1 MLTCRNPGGPHVHAD
16 RLRGPRVATVFTPR
30 TGRAGLVLDGRNG
43 RERARGARHPAQ
55 GRELALRDGGADV
68 EPPELLR
75 RAAVALRLAAGARAS
90 ASFRLCTARSW
101 RAPSRLGARRAGAAA
116 PPRPPAGPN
125 PRGAKVAMPA

>member
-101 RAPSRLGARRAGAAA
+101 RASPPSGARPGRAGPPPGAPACRSPAGPKAA
-116 PPRPPAGPN
+116 PP
-125 PRGAKVAMPA
+125 